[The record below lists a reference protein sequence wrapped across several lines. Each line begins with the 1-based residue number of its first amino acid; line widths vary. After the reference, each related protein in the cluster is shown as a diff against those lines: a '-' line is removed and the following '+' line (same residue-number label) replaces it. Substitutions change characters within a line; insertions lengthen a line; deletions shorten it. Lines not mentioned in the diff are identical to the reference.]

1 VRPPIDGSVTL
12 ITGASS
18 GLGADFARQL
28 APRVKT
34 LVLVA
39 RRTERLEKLKAE
51 LVAKHPA
58 LVVSLQP
65 CDLADR
71 VATDALLGRV
81 EKEVGAID
89 VLINNAGLGDIGV
102 FELAAWPKLLQMI
115 EVNVTALVYL
125 THRVLPGMIARGR
138 GGILNV
144 SSSAGL
150 HFLPG
155 FATYAATKNFVTAF
169 TEGVR
174 IEARKGGV
182 VMSQLCPGP
191 VATEFEAVASNVP
204 GLEVP
209 SALELSS
216 ERCVRWAIAKFS
228 RGKALIVP
236 GYLMILT
243 NFFGGMVPRWL
254 KRFVLGLA
262 IGRLRQHQLRSAERP
277 PQAG

>member
-39 RRTERLEKLKAE
+39 RRTERLEKLRGE
-51 LVAKHPA
+51 LQAKHPA

-89 VLINNAGLGDIGV
+89 ILINNAGLGDIGV
-102 FELAAWPKLLQMI
+102 FELAAWPKLLQMV
-115 EVNVTALVYL
+115 EVNCTALLYL
-125 THRVLPGMIARGR
+125 THRILPGMMARGR

-155 FATYAATKNFVTAF
+155 MAAYAATKNFVTAF

-174 IEARKGGV
+174 IEARLGGV

-191 VATEFEAVASNVP
+191 VATEFEEVASNIP
-204 GLEVP
+204 GLKVP
-209 SALELSS
+209 SIIELSS
-216 ERCVRWAIAKFS
+216 ERCVRWAIRKFS

-243 NFFGGMVPRWL
+243 NLLGGMFPRWV
-254 KRFVLGLA
+254 KRFVLGLTT
-262 IGRLRQHQLRSAERP
+262 GTLRAHQLKTAKKL
-277 PQAG
+277 